1 MKSPVDADAHGS
13 APQDTDHSP
22 VEFSHPSER
31 EFARILDFYQIPWQY
46 EPRTFA
52 LEWDEDGH
60 VKEAFAPDFY
70 LPDQDL
76 YIELTTLRPALM
88 SRKNRKLR
96 RLQELYPDVRVKLVN
111 RRDFSNLLFKYG
123 LESEEEELVGQA
135 AINAEKERDKHGDEH
150 GRRTAS

>member
-1 MKSPVDADAHGS
+1 MNQLPPDADTPEEKPSSTGRKPA
-13 APQDTDHSP
+13 
-22 VEFSHPSER
+22 EFSHPSER
-31 EFARILDFYQIPWQY
+31 EFARILDFYQIPWEY

-52 LEWDEDGH
+52 LEWDEDGR

-76 YIELTTLRPALM
+76 YIELTTLRSALM
-88 SRKNRKLR
+88 NRKNRKLR
-96 RLQELYPDVRVKLVN
+96 RLQELYPNVRVKLVN

-135 AINAEKERDKHGDEH
+135 AIEAEKEKEEHGDE
-150 GRRTAS
+150 REQ